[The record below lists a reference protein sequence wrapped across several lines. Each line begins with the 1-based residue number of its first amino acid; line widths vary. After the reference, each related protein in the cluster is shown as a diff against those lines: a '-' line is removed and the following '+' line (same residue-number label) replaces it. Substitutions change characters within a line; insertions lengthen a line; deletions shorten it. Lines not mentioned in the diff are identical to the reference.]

1 MLLVAGGVDVVIC
14 WVVYIVAAGFLDG
27 GATIRIPFI
36 SIINILFAIF
46 RFDISR
52 LCCAAARWLVVV
64 AARRSCRLLARLA
77 FVTARLLIVLLFCC

>member
-1 MLLVAGGVDVVIC
+1 MLLVAVGVDVVIC

-46 RFDISR
+46 RFDIYR

-64 AARRSCRLLARLA
+64 ARR
-77 FVTARLLIVLLFCC
+77 V